1 MNKIVTNFLLEG
13 GISILEMQLR
23 PPGFTY
29 SAFVPLTKNK
39 ERIKKFVGTRK
50 LRYIYQNELDKAC
63 FRRDMAY
70 VGFKDL
76 NRITYHLMLLKIQ
89 IMNLLQW

>member
-39 ERIKKFVGTRK
+39 ERTKK
-50 LRYIYQNELDKAC
+50 IYRN
-63 FRRDMAY
+63 
-70 VGFKDL
+70 
-76 NRITYHLMLLKIQ
+76 T
-89 IMNLLQW
+89 

>member
-13 GISILEMQLR
+13 SIYILEMQLR

-39 ERIKKFVGTRK
+39 ERIKIDRNT
-50 LRYIYQNELDKAC
+50 
-63 FRRDMAY
+63 
-70 VGFKDL
+70 
-76 NRITYHLMLLKIQ
+76 RITIYLSKRIR
-89 IMNLLQW
+89 